1 MQVLAL
7 KYRPKHFSEL
17 VGQESVAK
25 TLSLA
30 LDNQRLANAYLF
42 SGLRG
47 SGKTSSSRI
56 FARALMCETGPKA
69 VPCDT
74 CIQCQSALNNH
85 HIDIIEMDGASNRGI
100 DDVRNLIEQTRYKP
114 SFGRYK
120 IFIIDEVHMFTT
132 EAFNALLKTLEEPPS
147 HVKFLLATTDALKLP
162 ATILSRTQHFRF
174 KKIPENSVISHLK
187 TILEKEQVSY
197 ETSALEKL
205 AHSGQGSLRDT
216 ITLLEQAINYC
227 DNAITESKVA
237 EMLGAIDRSV
247 LEDFFQS
254 LINQDEAR
262 LQERYAILE
271 NYETESVLE
280 EMMLFLKAKLLSPD
294 SYSILLIERF
304 FKIIMSS
311 LSLLKEGANAS
322 FVLLLLKMKFKEAL
336 KLKALDDAILELEQS
351 KESVLKPLNQNA
363 NASKQEPKSTEKI
376 EQAERIEGTEKK
388 EKLETRENTET
399 LQTLMLS
406 AKDRIFHNLFK
417 QVQTLVYERNY
428 ELGEVFEKNIRFI
441 DFDSQTKTL
450 TWESLATDKD
460 KELLRERFKIV
471 KSIVD
476 GVFGKGENIKI
487 ALKHHLENKS
497 TLETQEIKD
506 FKISS
511 LREKILPKPTIETTA
526 ETKENDTKEA
536 VGKALQTKE
545 NDTKEAVG
553 KALQTKE
560 NDTKEAVGKALQTK
574 ENDTK
579 EAVGKA
585 LQTKENDTKE
595 TKETQPKQAPT
606 ALQEFM
612 ANHSELI
619 EEIKSE
625 FEIKSVELL

>member
-74 CIQCQSALNNH
+74 CTQCQSALNNH

-147 HVKFLLATTDALKLP
+147 HVKFLLATTDVLKLP

-262 LQERYAILE
+262 LKERYAILE

-363 NASKQEPKSTEKI
+363 NAPKQEPKS
-376 EQAERIEGTEKK
+376 AERIEGTEKK
-388 EKLETRENTET
+388 ESAEKKENAETP
-399 LQTLMLS
+399 QTPMLS

-428 ELGEVFEKNIRFI
+428 ELGAVFEKNIRFI

-471 KSIVD
+471 KGIVD
-476 GVFGKGENIKI
+476 GVFGNGENIKI
-487 ALKHHLENKS
+487 ALKNQNKS
-497 TLETQEIKD
+497 ALEVVKELK
-506 FKISS
+506 FPS
-511 LREKILPKPTIETTA
+511 LKPKPTTKTTA
-526 ETKENDTKEA
+526 ETKEKEI
-536 VGKALQTKE
+536 KE
-545 NDTKEAVG
+545 NDTKEV
-553 KALQTKE
+553 Q
-560 NDTKEAVGKALQTK
+560 
-574 ENDTK
+574 
-579 EAVGKA
+579 
-585 LQTKENDTKE
+585 
-595 TKETQPKQAPT
+595 ETQPKQAPT

-612 ANHSELI
+612 ANHSNLI

>member
-197 ETSALEKL
+197 ESSALEKL

-336 KLKALDDAILELEQS
+336 KLKALDDAILELEQT
-351 KESVLKPLNQNA
+351 PFNQSPSISYNA
-363 NASKQEPKSTEKI
+363 PKQEFKNIEQREKI
-376 EQAERIEGTEKK
+376 EQIENIEK
-388 EKLETRENTET
+388 RENTET
-399 LQTLMLS
+399 LQTPMLS

-428 ELGEVFEKNIRFI
+428 ELGAVFEKNIRFI

-450 TWESLATDKD
+450 TWESLAADKD

-497 TLETQEIKD
+497 AREETKEVKD

-511 LREKILPKPTIETTA
+511 LREKILSQPTIETTA

-545 NDTKEAVG
+545 NDTKEVQE
-553 KALQTKE
+553 KEIKE
-560 NDTKEAVGKALQTK
+560 NE
-574 ENDTK
+574 
-579 EAVGKA
+579 
-585 LQTKENDTKE
+585 TKE
-595 TKETQPKQAPT
+595 TKEAKPKEAPT

-612 ANHSELI
+612 ANHSNLI

>member
-56 FARALMCETGPKA
+56 FARALMCEEGPKA

-294 SYSILLIERF
+294 FYSILLIERF

-336 KLKALDDAILELEQS
+336 KLKALDDAILELEQN

-363 NASKQEPKSTEKI
+363 NAFKQES
-376 EQAERIEGTEKK
+376 AERIEKPEKK
-388 EKLETRENTET
+388 ESAEIP
-399 LQTLMLS
+399 QTPMLS

-428 ELGEVFEKNIRFI
+428 ELGAVFEKNIRFI

-450 TWESLATDKD
+450 TWESLATHKD

-487 ALKHHLENKS
+487 ALKNQNKS
-497 TLETQEIKD
+497 ALEEIKE
-506 FKISS
+506 FKFPYS
-511 LREKILPKPTIETTA
+511 KPKPTTETTA
-526 ETKENDTKEA
+526 EMEENDTKE
-536 VGKALQTKE
+536 VQ
-545 NDTKEAVG
+545 
-553 KALQTKE
+553 
-560 NDTKEAVGKALQTK
+560 
-574 ENDTK
+574 
-579 EAVGKA
+579 
-585 LQTKENDTKE
+585 
-595 TKETQPKQAPT
+595 ETQPKETPT

-612 ANHSELI
+612 ANHSGLI

>member
-30 LDNQRLANAYLF
+30 LNNQRLANAYLF

-56 FARALMCETGPKA
+56 FARALMCEEGPKA

-197 ETSALEKL
+197 ETRALEKL

-294 SYSILLIERF
+294 TYSILLIERF

-336 KLKALDDAILELEQS
+336 KLKALDDAILELEQN
-351 KESVLKPLNQNA
+351 KESVFQPLNQNA
-363 NASKQEPKSTEKI
+363 NAPKQEFKSTEKR
-376 EQAERIEGTEKK
+376 EKPEKK
-388 EKLETRENTET
+388 ESAETPQMP
-399 LQTLMLS
+399 LLS

-428 ELGEVFEKNIRFI
+428 ELGAVFEKNIRFI

-450 TWESLATDKD
+450 TWESLATNKD

-487 ALKHHLENKS
+487 ALKNHSENKS
-497 TLETQEIKD
+497 ALEVVKE
-506 FKISS
+506 FKFPYS
-511 LREKILPKPTIETTA
+511 KPKPTTETTA
-526 ETKENDTKEA
+526 ETKEKETKEA
-536 VGKALQTKE
+536 AEKETKEVQE
-545 NDTKEAVG
+545 NDTKVV
-553 KALQTKE
+553 Q
-560 NDTKEAVGKALQTK
+560 
-574 ENDTK
+574 
-579 EAVGKA
+579 
-585 LQTKENDTKE
+585 
-595 TKETQPKQAPT
+595 ETQPKQAPT

-612 ANHSELI
+612 ANHSNLI

>member
-56 FARALMCETGPKA
+56 FARALMCEEGPKA

-74 CIQCQSALNNH
+74 CTQCQSALNNH

-351 KESVLKPLNQNA
+351 KESALKPLNQNA
-363 NASKQEPKSTEKI
+363 NAFKQESAEKI
-376 EQAERIEGTEKK
+376 EKPEK
-388 EKLETRENTET
+388 RESTET
-399 LQTLMLS
+399 PQTPMLS

-428 ELGEVFEKNIRFI
+428 ELGAVFEKNIRFI

-450 TWESLATDKD
+450 TWESLATHKD

-487 ALKHHLENKS
+487 ALKNHSENKS
-497 TLETQEIKD
+497 ALEEIKE
-506 FKISS
+506 FKFPS
-511 LREKILPKPTIETTA
+511 LKPKPTTETTA
-526 ETKENDTKEA
+526 EMKESETKEA
-536 VGKALQTKE
+536 VE
-545 NDTKEAVG
+545 
-553 KALQTKE
+553 
-560 NDTKEAVGKALQTK
+560 
-574 ENDTK
+574 
-579 EAVGKA
+579 
-585 LQTKENDTKE
+585 KE
-595 TKETQPKQAPT
+595 TKEKEVQETQPKETPT

-612 ANHSELI
+612 ANYSDLI

>member
-56 FARALMCETGPKA
+56 FARALMCEEGPKA

-74 CIQCQSALNNH
+74 CTQCQSALNNH

-294 SYSILLIERF
+294 AYSILLIERF
-304 FKIIMSS
+304 FKIIMSG

-363 NASKQEPKSTEKI
+363 NAFKQEIAEKI
-376 EQAERIEGTEKK
+376 EKPEKRESAETP
-388 EKLETRENTET
+388 
-399 LQTLMLS
+399 QTPMLS

-428 ELGEVFEKNIRFI
+428 ELGAVFEKNIRFI

-450 TWESLATDKD
+450 TWESLATHKD

-487 ALKHHLENKS
+487 ALKNHSENKS
-497 TLETQEIKD
+497 ALEVVKE
-506 FKISS
+506 FKFPYS
-511 LREKILPKPTIETTA
+511 KPKPTTETTA
-526 ETKENDTKEA
+526 EMKE
-536 VGKALQTKE
+536 
-545 NDTKEAVG
+545 
-553 KALQTKE
+553 
-560 NDTKEAVGKALQTK
+560 
-574 ENDTK
+574 
-579 EAVGKA
+579 
-585 LQTKENDTKE
+585 KE
-595 TKETQPKQAPT
+595 TKEIQETQPKETPT

-612 ANHSELI
+612 TNHSDLI

>member
-56 FARALMCETGPKA
+56 FARALMCEEGPKA

-74 CIQCQSALNNH
+74 CTQCQSALNNH

-254 LINQDEAR
+254 LINQDEVR
-262 LQERYAILE
+262 LQDRYAILE

-304 FKIIMSS
+304 FKIIMSG

-351 KESVLKPLNQNA
+351 KESVLKPLNQDA
-363 NASKQEPKSTEKI
+363 NAFKQESAEKI
-376 EQAERIEGTEKK
+376 EKPEKRESAETP
-388 EKLETRENTET
+388 
-399 LQTLMLS
+399 QTPMLS

-428 ELGEVFEKNIRFI
+428 ELGAVFEKNIRFI

-460 KELLRERFKIV
+460 KELLKERFKIV

-487 ALKHHLENKS
+487 ALKNHSENKS
-497 TLETQEIKD
+497 ALEVVKE
-506 FKISS
+506 FKFPS
-511 LREKILPKPTIETTA
+511 LKPKPTTETTA
-526 ETKENDTKEA
+526 ETKEKETKEKETKEKETKEKDTKEA
-536 VGKALQTKE
+536 VEKEIKEKEIKEKEIKE
-545 NDTKEAVG
+545 NDTKEV
-553 KALQTKE
+553 Q
-560 NDTKEAVGKALQTK
+560 
-574 ENDTK
+574 
-579 EAVGKA
+579 
-585 LQTKENDTKE
+585 
-595 TKETQPKQAPT
+595 ETQPKEAPT

-612 ANHSELI
+612 ANHSDLI

>member
-56 FARALMCETGPKA
+56 FARALMCEEGPKA

-74 CIQCQSALNNH
+74 CPQCQSALNNH

-304 FKIIMSS
+304 FKIIMSG

-363 NASKQEPKSTEKI
+363 NAFKQESKIAEKI
-376 EQAERIEGTEKK
+376 EKPEKREDAETP
-388 EKLETRENTET
+388 
-399 LQTLMLS
+399 QTPMLS

-428 ELGEVFEKNIRFI
+428 ELGAVFEKNIRFI

-450 TWESLATDKD
+450 TWESLATHKD

-487 ALKHHLENKS
+487 ALKNHSENKS
-497 TLETQEIKD
+497 ALEEIKE
-506 FKISS
+506 FKFPS
-511 LREKILPKPTIETTA
+511 LKPKPTTETTA

-536 VGKALQTKE
+536 VEKKAKEKEIQENNTKE
-545 NDTKEAVG
+545 I
-553 KALQTKE
+553 Q
-560 NDTKEAVGKALQTK
+560 
-574 ENDTK
+574 
-579 EAVGKA
+579 
-585 LQTKENDTKE
+585 
-595 TKETQPKQAPT
+595 ETQPKETPT

-612 ANHSELI
+612 ANHSDLI

>member
-56 FARALMCETGPKA
+56 FARALMCEEGPKA

-74 CIQCQSALNNH
+74 CTQCQSALNNH

-187 TILEKEQVSY
+187 TILEKERVSY

-304 FKIIMSS
+304 FKIIMSG
-311 LSLLKEGANAS
+311 LSLLKEGANAN

-336 KLKALDDAILELEQS
+336 KLKAIDDAILELEQS

-363 NASKQEPKSTEKI
+363 NAFKQEIKSAEKI
-376 EQAERIEGTEKK
+376 EKPEK
-388 EKLETRENTET
+388 RESADTP
-399 LQTLMLS
+399 QTPMLS

-428 ELGEVFEKNIRFI
+428 ELGAVFEKNIRFI

-450 TWESLATDKD
+450 TWESLATHKD

-487 ALKHHLENKS
+487 ALKNHSENKS
-497 TLETQEIKD
+497 ALEEIKE
-506 FKISS
+506 FKFPS
-511 LREKILPKPTIETTA
+511 LKPKPTTETTA
-526 ETKENDTKEA
+526 DLKPKPTTEMTAEMKEKETKENDTKEI
-536 VGKALQTKE
+536 Q
-545 NDTKEAVG
+545 
-553 KALQTKE
+553 
-560 NDTKEAVGKALQTK
+560 
-574 ENDTK
+574 
-579 EAVGKA
+579 
-585 LQTKENDTKE
+585 
-595 TKETQPKQAPT
+595 ETQPKETPT

-612 ANHSELI
+612 ANHSNLI

>member
-30 LDNQRLANAYLF
+30 LNNQRLANAYLF

-56 FARALMCETGPKA
+56 FARALMCEEGPKA

-74 CIQCQSALNNH
+74 CTQCQSALNNH

-197 ETSALEKL
+197 ESSALEKL

-227 DNAITESKVA
+227 DSAITESKVA

-262 LQERYAILE
+262 LKERYAILE

-351 KESVLKPLNQNA
+351 KESVLKPINQNA
-363 NASKQEPKSTEKI
+363 NAPKQEPKSTEKI
-376 EQAERIEGTEKK
+376 EQAERIERTEKIASA
-388 EKLETRENTET
+388 ETP
-399 LQTLMLS
+399 QTPMLS

-428 ELGEVFEKNIRFI
+428 ELGVVFEKNIRFI

-450 TWESLATDKD
+450 TWESLAADKD

-471 KSIVD
+471 KGIVD

-487 ALKHHLENKS
+487 ALKNHLENKS
-497 TLETQEIKD
+497 TREETKEVKD

-511 LREKILPKPTIETTA
+511 LREKISPKPTTETTA
-526 ETKENDTKEA
+526 EMQEKEVQKNEIKEKEIKENDTKE
-536 VGKALQTKE
+536 VQE
-545 NDTKEAVG
+545 I
-553 KALQTKE
+553 
-560 NDTKEAVGKALQTK
+560 
-574 ENDTK
+574 
-579 EAVGKA
+579 
-585 LQTKENDTKE
+585 
-595 TKETQPKQAPT
+595 QPKEAPT

-612 ANHSELI
+612 ANHSNLI

>member
-56 FARALMCETGPKA
+56 FARALMCEEGPKS

-74 CIQCQSALNNH
+74 CTQCQSALNNH

-304 FKIIMSS
+304 FKIIMSG

-363 NASKQEPKSTEKI
+363 NAFKQEPKSAEKI
-376 EQAERIEGTEKK
+376 EKPEKRESAETP
-388 EKLETRENTET
+388 
-399 LQTLMLS
+399 QTPMLS

-428 ELGEVFEKNIRFI
+428 ELGAVFEKNIRFI

-450 TWESLATDKD
+450 TWESLATHKD

-487 ALKHHLENKS
+487 ALKNHSENKS
-497 TLETQEIKD
+497 TREVVKE
-506 FKISS
+506 FKFPS
-511 LREKILPKPTIETTA
+511 LKPKPTTETTA

-536 VGKALQTKE
+536 VEKKAKEKEIQENNTKE
-545 NDTKEAVG
+545 I
-553 KALQTKE
+553 Q
-560 NDTKEAVGKALQTK
+560 
-574 ENDTK
+574 
-579 EAVGKA
+579 
-585 LQTKENDTKE
+585 
-595 TKETQPKQAPT
+595 ETQPKQAPT

-612 ANHSELI
+612 TNHSDLI

>member
-56 FARALMCETGPKA
+56 FARALMCEEGPKA

-254 LINQDEAR
+254 LINQDEVR

-294 SYSILLIERF
+294 FYSILLIERF

-351 KESVLKPLNQNA
+351 KESVLKPINQNA
-363 NASKQEPKSTEKI
+363 NAPKQEPKSAEKI
-376 EQAERIEGTEKK
+376 EQAERIEGTEK
-388 EKLETRENTET
+388 RESAKTP
-399 LQTLMLS
+399 QTPMLS

-428 ELGEVFEKNIRFI
+428 ELGAVFEKNIRFI

-450 TWESLATDKD
+450 TWESLATNKD

-471 KSIVD
+471 KGIVD

-487 ALKHHLENKS
+487 ALKNPLENKS
-497 TLETQEIKD
+497 TPKETKEIKD

-511 LREKILPKPTIETTA
+511 LREKILPKPTTETTA
-526 ETKENDTKEA
+526 EMKEKETKEAVKKEIKEKETKENDTKE
-536 VGKALQTKE
+536 VQ
-545 NDTKEAVG
+545 
-553 KALQTKE
+553 
-560 NDTKEAVGKALQTK
+560 
-574 ENDTK
+574 
-579 EAVGKA
+579 
-585 LQTKENDTKE
+585 
-595 TKETQPKQAPT
+595 ETQPKEAPT

-612 ANHSELI
+612 ANHSNLI

>member
-56 FARALMCETGPKA
+56 FARALMCEEGPKA

-74 CIQCQSALNNH
+74 CPQCQSTLNNH

-294 SYSILLIERF
+294 TYSILLIERF

-311 LSLLKEGANAS
+311 LSLLKEGANAG

-351 KESVLKPLNQNA
+351 KESAFQPLNQNA
-363 NASKQEPKSTEKI
+363 NAFKQEITDKI
-376 EQAERIEGTEKK
+376 EKPEKRESAETP
-388 EKLETRENTET
+388 
-399 LQTLMLS
+399 QTPMLS

-428 ELGEVFEKNIRFI
+428 ELGAVFEKNIRFV

-450 TWESLATDKD
+450 TWESLATNKD

-487 ALKHHLENKS
+487 ALKNYSENKS
-497 TLETQEIKD
+497 ALEVVKE
-506 FKISS
+506 FKFPS
-511 LREKILPKPTIETTA
+511 LKPKPTTETMA
-526 ETKENDTKEA
+526 ETKENDTKE
-536 VGKALQTKE
+536 VQ
-545 NDTKEAVG
+545 
-553 KALQTKE
+553 
-560 NDTKEAVGKALQTK
+560 
-574 ENDTK
+574 
-579 EAVGKA
+579 
-585 LQTKENDTKE
+585 
-595 TKETQPKQAPT
+595 ETQPKETPT

-612 ANHSELI
+612 ANHSDLI

>member
-197 ETSALEKL
+197 EASALEKL

-336 KLKALDDAILELEQS
+336 KLKALDDAILELEQT
-351 KESVLKPLNQNA
+351 PFNQSPSISYNA
-363 NASKQEPKSTEKI
+363 PKQEPKSAEKI
-376 EQAERIEGTEKK
+376 EKPEKIASTEAP
-388 EKLETRENTET
+388 
-399 LQTLMLS
+399 QTPMLS

-428 ELGEVFEKNIRFI
+428 ELGAVFEKNIRFI

-450 TWESLATDKD
+450 TWESLATNKD

-471 KSIVD
+471 KGIVD

-487 ALKHHLENKS
+487 ALKNHLENKS
-497 TLETQEIKD
+497 APEETKEVKD

-511 LREKILPKPTIETTA
+511 LREKILPKPTTETTA
-526 ETKENDTKEA
+526 ETKENEKEA

-545 NDTKEAVG
+545 NDTKEIQE
-553 KALQTKE
+553 KEIKENETKE
-560 NDTKEAVGKALQTK
+560 VQ
-574 ENDTK
+574 
-579 EAVGKA
+579 
-585 LQTKENDTKE
+585 
-595 TKETQPKQAPT
+595 ETQPKEAPT

>member
-56 FARALMCETGPKA
+56 FARALMCEEGPKA

-197 ETSALEKL
+197 ESSALEKL

-262 LQERYAILE
+262 LKERYAILE

-336 KLKALDDAILELEQS
+336 KLKALDDAILELEQT
-351 KESVLKPLNQNA
+351 PFNQSPSISYNA
-363 NASKQEPKSTEKI
+363 PKQEPKSAEKI
-376 EQAERIEGTEKK
+376 EKPEK
-388 EKLETRENTET
+388 RENTEKIAST
-399 LQTLMLS
+399 ETPQTPMLS

-428 ELGEVFEKNIRFI
+428 ELGAVFEKNIRFI

-450 TWESLATDKD
+450 TWESLAADKD

-471 KSIVD
+471 KGIVD

-497 TLETQEIKD
+497 AREETKEVKD

-511 LREKILPKPTIETTA
+511 LREKILPKPTTETTA
-526 ETKENDTKEA
+526 ETKENETKEEVKKGIKEA
-536 VGKALQTKE
+536 VEKE
-545 NDTKEAVG
+545 IKE
-553 KALQTKE
+553 KE
-560 NDTKEAVGKALQTK
+560 I
-574 ENDTK
+574 
-579 EAVGKA
+579 
-585 LQTKENDTKE
+585 
-595 TKETQPKQAPT
+595 KETQPKEAPT

-612 ANHSELI
+612 ANHSNLI

>member
-56 FARALMCETGPKA
+56 FARALMCEEGPKA

-74 CIQCQSALNNH
+74 CTQCQSALNNH

-197 ETSALEKL
+197 ESSALEKL

-237 EMLGAIDRSV
+237 AMLGAIDRSV

-262 LQERYAILE
+262 LKERYAILE

-351 KESVLKPLNQNA
+351 KESAFQPLNQNA
-363 NASKQEPKSTEKI
+363 NDPKQEPKSAEKV
-376 EQAERIEGTEKK
+376 
-388 EKLETRENTET
+388 EKLEKRENTET
-399 LQTLMLS
+399 PQTPMLS

-428 ELGEVFEKNIRFI
+428 ELGAVFEKNIRFI

-450 TWESLATDKD
+450 TWESLATHKD
-460 KELLRERFKIV
+460 KELLRECFKIV

-487 ALKHHLENKS
+487 ALKNPSENKS
-497 TLETQEIKD
+497 APEEIKE
-506 FKISS
+506 FKFPSS
-511 LREKILPKPTIETTA
+511 KPKPTTETTA
-526 ETKENDTKEA
+526 ETKEKEI
-536 VGKALQTKE
+536 QE
-545 NDTKEAVG
+545 N
-553 KALQTKE
+553 
-560 NDTKEAVGKALQTK
+560 
-574 ENDTK
+574 
-579 EAVGKA
+579 
-585 LQTKENDTKE
+585 E
-595 TKETQPKQAPT
+595 TKEVKEIQPKETPT

-612 ANHSELI
+612 ANHSNLI

>member
-237 EMLGAIDRSV
+237 EMLGVIDRSV

-262 LQERYAILE
+262 LKERYAILE

-363 NASKQEPKSTEKI
+363 NAPKQEPKS
-376 EQAERIEGTEKK
+376 AERIEGTEKK
-388 EKLETRENTET
+388 ESAEKKENAETP
-399 LQTLMLS
+399 QTPMLS

-428 ELGEVFEKNIRFI
+428 ELGAVFEKNIRFI

-450 TWESLATDKD
+450 TWESLAADKD

-487 ALKHHLENKS
+487 ALKNQNKS
-497 TLETQEIKD
+497 ALEVVKE
-506 FKISS
+506 FKFPYS
-511 LREKILPKPTIETTA
+511 KPKPTTETMA
-526 ETKENDTKEA
+526 EMKENDTKEA
-536 VGKALQTKE
+536 VEKETKEVQE
-545 NDTKEAVG
+545 NDTKEI
-553 KALQTKE
+553 KE
-560 NDTKEAVGKALQTK
+560 IQLKE
-574 ENDTK
+574 
-579 EAVGKA
+579 
-585 LQTKENDTKE
+585 
-595 TKETQPKQAPT
+595 APT

>member
-56 FARALMCETGPKA
+56 FARALMCEKGPKA

-74 CIQCQSALNNH
+74 CTQCQSALNNH

-187 TILEKEQVSY
+187 TILEKERVSY

-294 SYSILLIERF
+294 AYSILLIERF

-351 KESVLKPLNQNA
+351 KESALKPLNQNA
-363 NASKQEPKSTEKI
+363 NAFKQESAEKI
-376 EQAERIEGTEKK
+376 EKPEKRESAETP
-388 EKLETRENTET
+388 
-399 LQTLMLS
+399 QTPMLS

-428 ELGEVFEKNIRFI
+428 ELGAVFEKNIRFI

-450 TWESLATDKD
+450 TWESLATHKD

-487 ALKHHLENKS
+487 ALKNHSENKS
-497 TLETQEIKD
+497 ALEVVKE
-506 FKISS
+506 FKFPS
-511 LREKILPKPTIETTA
+511 LKPKPTTKTTA
-526 ETKENDTKEA
+526 ETKEKETKEA
-536 VGKALQTKE
+536 VE
-545 NDTKEAVG
+545 NDTKE
-553 KALQTKE
+553 KEIQE
-560 NDTKEAVGKALQTK
+560 NDTKEIQ
-574 ENDTK
+574 
-579 EAVGKA
+579 
-585 LQTKENDTKE
+585 
-595 TKETQPKQAPT
+595 ETQPKETPT

-612 ANHSELI
+612 ANHSDLI

>member
-56 FARALMCETGPKA
+56 FARALMCEEGPKA

-74 CIQCQSALNNH
+74 CTQCQSALNNH

-304 FKIIMSS
+304 FKIIMSG

-363 NASKQEPKSTEKI
+363 NAFKQESAEKI
-376 EQAERIEGTEKK
+376 EKPEKK
-388 EKLETRENTET
+388 ENTET
-399 LQTLMLS
+399 PQTPMLS

-428 ELGEVFEKNIRFI
+428 ELGAVFEKNIRFI

-450 TWESLATDKD
+450 TWESLATHKD

-487 ALKHHLENKS
+487 ALKNHSENKS
-497 TLETQEIKD
+497 ALEVVKE
-506 FKISS
+506 FKFPS
-511 LREKILPKPTIETTA
+511 LKPQPTTETTA
-526 ETKENDTKEA
+526 ETKENETKEA
-536 VGKALQTKE
+536 VE
-545 NDTKEAVG
+545 
-553 KALQTKE
+553 
-560 NDTKEAVGKALQTK
+560 
-574 ENDTK
+574 
-579 EAVGKA
+579 
-585 LQTKENDTKE
+585 KE
-595 TKETQPKQAPT
+595 TKEKEVQKTQPKETPT

-612 ANHSELI
+612 ANHSDLI

>member
-56 FARALMCETGPKA
+56 FARALMCEEGPKS

-74 CIQCQSALNNH
+74 CTQCQSALNNH

-304 FKIIMSS
+304 FKIIMSG

-351 KESVLKPLNQNA
+351 KESALKPLNQNA
-363 NASKQEPKSTEKI
+363 NAFKQESKSAEKI
-376 EQAERIEGTEKK
+376 EKPEKRESAETP
-388 EKLETRENTET
+388 
-399 LQTLMLS
+399 QTSMLS

-428 ELGEVFEKNIRFI
+428 ELGAVFEKNIHFI

-450 TWESLATDKD
+450 TWESLATNKD

-487 ALKHHLENKS
+487 ALKNHSENKS
-497 TLETQEIKD
+497 ALEVVKE
-506 FKISS
+506 FKFPYS
-511 LREKILPKPTIETTA
+511 KPKPTTETTA
-526 ETKENDTKEA
+526 ETKEKEIKEKE
-536 VGKALQTKE
+536 VQE
-545 NDTKEAVG
+545 NDTKEV
-553 KALQTKE
+553 Q
-560 NDTKEAVGKALQTK
+560 
-574 ENDTK
+574 
-579 EAVGKA
+579 
-585 LQTKENDTKE
+585 
-595 TKETQPKQAPT
+595 ETQPKETPT

-612 ANHSELI
+612 ANNSNLI

>member
-56 FARALMCETGPKA
+56 FARALMCEEGPKA

-187 TILEKEQVSY
+187 IILEKEQVSY

-262 LQERYAILE
+262 LKERYAILE

-336 KLKALDDAILELEQS
+336 KLKALDDAILELEQT
-351 KESVLKPLNQNA
+351 PFNQSPSISYNA
-363 NASKQEPKSTEKI
+363 PKQEPKS
-376 EQAERIEGTEKK
+376 AERIEGTEK
-388 EKLETRENTET
+388 RENAET
-399 LQTLMLS
+399 PQTPMLS

-428 ELGEVFEKNIRFI
+428 ELGAVFEKNIRFI

-471 KSIVD
+471 KGIVD
-476 GVFGKGENIKI
+476 GVFGKGESVKI
-487 ALKHHLENKS
+487 ALKNHSENKS
-497 TLETQEIKD
+497 ALEEIKEVKD

-511 LREKILPKPTIETTA
+511 LREKISPKPTTETTA
-526 ETKENDTKEA
+526 EMKEKEVQKNEIKEKEIKENDTKE
-536 VGKALQTKE
+536 VQ
-545 NDTKEAVG
+545 
-553 KALQTKE
+553 
-560 NDTKEAVGKALQTK
+560 
-574 ENDTK
+574 
-579 EAVGKA
+579 
-585 LQTKENDTKE
+585 
-595 TKETQPKQAPT
+595 ETQPKEAPT

-612 ANHSELI
+612 ANHSDLI

>member
-56 FARALMCETGPKA
+56 FARALMCEEGPKA

-336 KLKALDDAILELEQS
+336 KLKALDDAILELEQT
-351 KESVLKPLNQNA
+351 KESAFQPLNQNA
-363 NASKQEPKSTEKI
+363 NAPKQEPKSAEKI
-376 EQAERIEGTEKK
+376 EKPEK
-388 EKLETRENTET
+388 RENAET
-399 LQTLMLS
+399 PQTPMLS

-428 ELGEVFEKNIRFI
+428 ELGAVFEKNIRFI

-450 TWESLATDKD
+450 TWESLATNKD

-471 KSIVD
+471 KGIVD

-497 TLETQEIKD
+497 ALEEVKE
-506 FKISS
+506 FKFPYS
-511 LREKILPKPTIETTA
+511 KPKPTTETTA
-526 ETKENDTKEA
+526 ETKEKETKEA
-536 VGKALQTKE
+536 AEKETKEKEIQKKEIQE
-545 NDTKEAVG
+545 NDTKEV
-553 KALQTKE
+553 Q
-560 NDTKEAVGKALQTK
+560 
-574 ENDTK
+574 
-579 EAVGKA
+579 
-585 LQTKENDTKE
+585 E
-595 TKETQPKQAPT
+595 TRPKQAPT

-612 ANHSELI
+612 ANHSNLI

>member
-56 FARALMCETGPKA
+56 FARALICEEGPKA

-197 ETSALEKL
+197 ESSALEKL

-237 EMLGAIDRSV
+237 AMLGAIDRSV

-262 LQERYAILE
+262 LKERYAILE

-336 KLKALDDAILELEQS
+336 KLKALDDAIVELEQS
-351 KESVLKPLNQNA
+351 KESVLKPINQNA
-363 NASKQEPKSTEKI
+363 NAPKQEPKSAEKI

-388 EKLETRENTET
+388 EKLEKKENAET
-399 LQTLMLS
+399 PQTPMLS

-428 ELGEVFEKNIRFI
+428 ELGAVFEKNIRFI

-450 TWESLATDKD
+450 TWESLAADKD

-476 GVFGKGENIKI
+476 SVFGKGENIKI
-487 ALKHHLENKS
+487 ALKNHLENKS
-497 TLETQEIKD
+497 AREETKEVKD

-511 LREKILPKPTIETTA
+511 LREKILPKPTTETTA
-526 ETKENDTKEA
+526 ETKENGKEA

-545 NDTKEAVG
+545 NDTKEV
-553 KALQTKE
+553 QE
-560 NDTKEAVGKALQTK
+560 NDTKEVQ
-574 ENDTK
+574 
-579 EAVGKA
+579 
-585 LQTKENDTKE
+585 
-595 TKETQPKQAPT
+595 ETQPKQAPT

-612 ANHSELI
+612 ANHSNLI

>member
-197 ETSALEKL
+197 ENSALEKL

-254 LINQDEAR
+254 LINQDEAQ

-271 NYETESVLE
+271 NYETEGVLE

-294 SYSILLIERF
+294 IYSILLIERF

-336 KLKALDDAILELEQS
+336 KLKALDDAIVELEQT
-351 KESVLKPLNQNA
+351 PFNQSPSISYNA
-363 NASKQEPKSTEKI
+363 PKQESKSIEKREQI
-376 EQAERIEGTEKK
+376 ESMEKRERIETP
-388 EKLETRENTET
+388 
-399 LQTLMLS
+399 QTPMLS

-428 ELGEVFEKNIRFI
+428 ELGAVFEKNIRFI

-450 TWESLATDKD
+450 TWESLAADKD

-497 TLETQEIKD
+497 APEETKEVKE
-506 FKISS
+506 FKFPP
-511 LREKILPKPTIETTA
+511 LKPQPTTETTA
-526 ETKENDTKEA
+526 EIQEKETKEA
-536 VGKALQTKE
+536 VGKALQIKENNTKE
-545 NDTKEAVG
+545 VQEKEV
-553 KALQTKE
+553 Q
-560 NDTKEAVGKALQTK
+560 
-574 ENDTK
+574 
-579 EAVGKA
+579 
-585 LQTKENDTKE
+585 
-595 TKETQPKQAPT
+595 ETQPKEAPT
-606 ALQEFM
+606 VLQEFM

>member
-56 FARALMCETGPKA
+56 FARALMCEEGPKA

-351 KESVLKPLNQNA
+351 TESVLKPLNQNA
-363 NASKQEPKSTEKI
+363 NAPKQEPKSAEKREKLEKI
-376 EQAERIEGTEKK
+376 EKI
-388 EKLETRENTET
+388 ENTET
-399 LQTLMLS
+399 SQTPMLS

-428 ELGEVFEKNIRFI
+428 ELGAVFEKNIRFI

-450 TWESLATDKD
+450 TWESLATNKD

-487 ALKHHLENKS
+487 ALKNQNKS
-497 TLETQEIKD
+497 ALEVVKELK
-506 FKISS
+506 FPYSK
-511 LREKILPKPTIETTA
+511 PKPTTETMA
-526 ETKENDTKEA
+526 EMKEKEVQKNEIKEKEIKENDTKE
-536 VGKALQTKE
+536 VQ
-545 NDTKEAVG
+545 
-553 KALQTKE
+553 
-560 NDTKEAVGKALQTK
+560 
-574 ENDTK
+574 
-579 EAVGKA
+579 
-585 LQTKENDTKE
+585 
-595 TKETQPKQAPT
+595 ETQPKEAPT

-612 ANHSELI
+612 ANHSNLI

>member
-262 LQERYAILE
+262 LKERYAILE

-336 KLKALDDAILELEQS
+336 KLKALDDAIVELEQA
-351 KESVLKPLNQNA
+351 PFNQSPSISYNA
-363 NASKQEPKSTEKI
+363 PKQEPKSI
-376 EQAERIEGTEKK
+376 ERIEGAEKK
-388 EKLETRENTET
+388 ENTEIP
-399 LQTLMLS
+399 QTPMLS

-428 ELGEVFEKNIRFI
+428 ELGAVFEKNIRFI

-450 TWESLATDKD
+450 TWESLAADKD

-471 KSIVD
+471 KGIVD

-487 ALKHHLENKS
+487 ALKNHSENKS
-497 TLETQEIKD
+497 APETQEVKE
-506 FKISS
+506 FKFPF
-511 LREKILPKPTIETTA
+511 LKPQPTTETTA
-526 ETKENDTKEA
+526 EMKEKEVQKNEIKEKEIKEKEVQENDTKE
-536 VGKALQTKE
+536 VQ
-545 NDTKEAVG
+545 
-553 KALQTKE
+553 
-560 NDTKEAVGKALQTK
+560 
-574 ENDTK
+574 
-579 EAVGKA
+579 
-585 LQTKENDTKE
+585 
-595 TKETQPKQAPT
+595 ETQLKEAPT

-612 ANHSELI
+612 ANHSNLI

>member
-56 FARALMCETGPKA
+56 FARALMCEEGPKA

-74 CIQCQSALNNH
+74 CTQCQSALNNH

-197 ETSALEKL
+197 ESSALEKL

-237 EMLGAIDRSV
+237 AMLGAIDRSV

-262 LQERYAILE
+262 LKERYAILE

-336 KLKALDDAILELEQS
+336 KLKALDDAILELEQT
-351 KESVLKPLNQNA
+351 PFNQNPSISY
-363 NASKQEPKSTEKI
+363 NAPKQEPKSTERI

-388 EKLETRENTET
+388 ESAEKIASAETP
-399 LQTLMLS
+399 QTPMLS

-428 ELGEVFEKNIRFI
+428 ELGAVFEKNIRFI

-476 GVFGKGENIKI
+476 GVFGKGEKIKI
-487 ALKHHLENKS
+487 ALKNHLENKS
-497 TLETQEIKD
+497 TREETKEVKD

-511 LREKILPKPTIETTA
+511 LREKILPQPTTETTA
-526 ETKENDTKEA
+526 EMKEKEIQKKEIKEKEVQENDTKE
-536 VGKALQTKE
+536 VQ
-545 NDTKEAVG
+545 
-553 KALQTKE
+553 
-560 NDTKEAVGKALQTK
+560 
-574 ENDTK
+574 
-579 EAVGKA
+579 
-585 LQTKENDTKE
+585 
-595 TKETQPKQAPT
+595 ETQPKETPT

>member
-197 ETSALEKL
+197 ESSTLEKL

-336 KLKALDDAILELEQS
+336 KLKALDDAILELEQT
-351 KESVLKPLNQNA
+351 PFNQNPSISY
-363 NASKQEPKSTEKI
+363 NAPKQEPKSTEKR
-376 EQAERIEGTEKK
+376 EQAERIEGTEKR
-388 EKLETRENTET
+388 EKLEKRENTET
-399 LQTLMLS
+399 LQTPMLS

-428 ELGEVFEKNIRFI
+428 ELGAVFEKNIRFI

-450 TWESLATDKD
+450 TWESLATNKD

-471 KSIVD
+471 KGIVD
-476 GVFGKGENIKI
+476 GVFGKGESIKI
-487 ALKHHLENKS
+487 ALKNHLENKS
-497 TLETQEIKD
+497 AREETKEIKD

-511 LREKILPKPTIETTA
+511 LKEKILPKPTTETMA
-526 ETKENDTKEA
+526 EMQEKEVQKNEIKEKEVQENDTKE
-536 VGKALQTKE
+536 VQE
-545 NDTKEAVG
+545 I
-553 KALQTKE
+553 
-560 NDTKEAVGKALQTK
+560 
-574 ENDTK
+574 
-579 EAVGKA
+579 
-585 LQTKENDTKE
+585 
-595 TKETQPKQAPT
+595 QPKEAPT

-612 ANHSELI
+612 ANHSNLI

>member
-56 FARALMCETGPKA
+56 FARALMCEEGPKA

-336 KLKALDDAILELEQS
+336 KLKALDDAILELEQT

-363 NASKQEPKSTEKI
+363 NDPKQEPKSIEKI
-376 EQAERIEGTEKK
+376 EKPEKK
-388 EKLETRENTET
+388 ENAETP
-399 LQTLMLS
+399 QTPMLS

-428 ELGEVFEKNIRFI
+428 ELGAVFEKNIRFI

-487 ALKHHLENKS
+487 ALKNHLENKS
-497 TLETQEIKD
+497 ALEVVKE
-506 FKISS
+506 FKFPSS
-511 LREKILPKPTIETTA
+511 KPKPTTETTA
-526 ETKENDTKEA
+526 ETKEAAGKETKE
-536 VGKALQTKE
+536 KETKEKEVQE
-545 NDTKEAVG
+545 NDTKEV
-553 KALQTKE
+553 Q
-560 NDTKEAVGKALQTK
+560 
-574 ENDTK
+574 
-579 EAVGKA
+579 
-585 LQTKENDTKE
+585 
-595 TKETQPKQAPT
+595 ETQPKQAPT

-612 ANHSELI
+612 ANHSNLI

>member
-56 FARALMCETGPKA
+56 FARALMCEKGPKA

-74 CIQCQSALNNH
+74 CTQCQSALNNH

-262 LQERYAILE
+262 LKERYAILE

-304 FKIIMSS
+304 FKIIMSG

-351 KESVLKPLNQNA
+351 KESALKPLNQNA
-363 NASKQEPKSTEKI
+363 NAFKQESAEKI
-376 EQAERIEGTEKK
+376 EKPEKRESAETP
-388 EKLETRENTET
+388 
-399 LQTLMLS
+399 QTPMLS

-428 ELGEVFEKNIRFI
+428 ELGAVFEKNIRFI

-450 TWESLATDKD
+450 TWESLATNKD

-487 ALKHHLENKS
+487 ALKNHSENKS
-497 TLETQEIKD
+497 ALEVVKE
-506 FKISS
+506 FKFPP
-511 LREKILPKPTIETTA
+511 LKPKPTTETAT
-526 ETKENDTKEA
+526 ETKENDTK
-536 VGKALQTKE
+536 KAIEKEIKEKEIKEKEIKEKEIKEKEIKEKEIKE
-545 NDTKEAVG
+545 NDTKGV
-553 KALQTKE
+553 Q
-560 NDTKEAVGKALQTK
+560 
-574 ENDTK
+574 
-579 EAVGKA
+579 
-585 LQTKENDTKE
+585 
-595 TKETQPKQAPT
+595 ETQPKETPT

-612 ANHSELI
+612 ANYSDLI

>member
-56 FARALMCETGPKA
+56 FARALMCEEGPKA

-74 CIQCQSALNNH
+74 CTQCQSALNNH

-294 SYSILLIERF
+294 AYSILLIERF
-304 FKIIMSS
+304 FKIIMSG

-363 NASKQEPKSTEKI
+363 NAFKQESTEKI
-376 EQAERIEGTEKK
+376 EKPEK
-388 EKLETRENTET
+388 RESTET
-399 LQTLMLS
+399 PQTPMLS

-428 ELGEVFEKNIRFI
+428 ELGAVFEKNIRFI

-450 TWESLATDKD
+450 TWESLATNKD

-487 ALKHHLENKS
+487 ALKNHSENKS
-497 TLETQEIKD
+497 ALEEIKE
-506 FKISS
+506 FKFPS
-511 LREKILPKPTIETTA
+511 LKPKPTTETTA
-526 ETKENDTKEA
+526 EMKE
-536 VGKALQTKE
+536 
-545 NDTKEAVG
+545 
-553 KALQTKE
+553 
-560 NDTKEAVGKALQTK
+560 
-574 ENDTK
+574 
-579 EAVGKA
+579 
-585 LQTKENDTKE
+585 KE
-595 TKETQPKQAPT
+595 TKEAIEKETKEKDTKEVQETQPKEAPT

-612 ANHSELI
+612 ANHSNLI

>member
-56 FARALMCETGPKA
+56 FARALMCEEGPKA

-74 CIQCQSALNNH
+74 CPQCQSALNNH

-132 EAFNALLKTLEEPPS
+132 EAFNALLKTLEEPPN

-174 KKIPENSVISHLK
+174 KKIPESSVISHLK

-262 LQERYAILE
+262 LQERYTILE

-304 FKIIMSS
+304 FKIIMSG

-351 KESVLKPLNQNA
+351 KESVFQPLNQNA
-363 NASKQEPKSTEKI
+363 NAFKQEPKIAEKI
-376 EQAERIEGTEKK
+376 EKPEK
-388 EKLETRENTET
+388 RESTET
-399 LQTLMLS
+399 PQTPMLS

-428 ELGEVFEKNIRFI
+428 ELGAVFEKNIRFI

-450 TWESLATDKD
+450 TWESLATHKD
-460 KELLRERFKIV
+460 KELLRERSKIV

-487 ALKHHLENKS
+487 ALKNQNKS
-497 TLETQEIKD
+497 ALEEIKE
-506 FKISS
+506 FKFPYS
-511 LREKILPKPTIETTA
+511 KPKPTTETTA
-526 ETKENDTKEA
+526 EIKEKEIKEKEIKEKEIKEKEIKEKEVQENETKE
-536 VGKALQTKE
+536 VQ
-545 NDTKEAVG
+545 
-553 KALQTKE
+553 
-560 NDTKEAVGKALQTK
+560 
-574 ENDTK
+574 
-579 EAVGKA
+579 
-585 LQTKENDTKE
+585 
-595 TKETQPKQAPT
+595 ETQPKETPT
-606 ALQEFM
+606 ALQEFL
-612 ANHSELI
+612 ANHSDLI

>member
-17 VGQESVAK
+17 IGQESVAK

-56 FARALMCETGPKA
+56 FARALMCEEGPKA

-254 LINQDEAR
+254 LIKQDEAR
-262 LQERYAILE
+262 LQDRYAILE

-311 LSLLKEGANAS
+311 LSLLKEGANAG

-351 KESVLKPLNQNA
+351 KESVLKPLSQNA
-363 NASKQEPKSTEKI
+363 NAFKQESAEKI
-376 EQAERIEGTEKK
+376 EKPEKRESAETP
-388 EKLETRENTET
+388 
-399 LQTLMLS
+399 QTPMLS

-428 ELGEVFEKNIRFI
+428 ELGAVFEKNIRFI

-450 TWESLATDKD
+450 TWESLATHKD

-487 ALKHHLENKS
+487 ALKNHSENKS
-497 TLETQEIKD
+497 ALEVVKE
-506 FKISS
+506 FKFPS
-511 LREKILPKPTIETTA
+511 LKPKPTTETTA
-526 ETKENDTKEA
+526 ETKEKETKEAIEKETKEKETKENDTKEI
-536 VGKALQTKE
+536 Q
-545 NDTKEAVG
+545 
-553 KALQTKE
+553 
-560 NDTKEAVGKALQTK
+560 
-574 ENDTK
+574 
-579 EAVGKA
+579 
-585 LQTKENDTKE
+585 
-595 TKETQPKQAPT
+595 ETQPKETPT

-612 ANHSELI
+612 ANYSDLI

>member
-56 FARALMCETGPKA
+56 FARALMCEEGPKA

-237 EMLGAIDRSV
+237 AMLGAIDRSV

-262 LQERYAILE
+262 LKERYAILE

-336 KLKALDDAILELEQS
+336 KLKALDDAILELEQT
-351 KESVLKPLNQNA
+351 KESAFQPLNQNA
-363 NASKQEPKSTEKI
+363 NAPKQEFKGTEKI
-376 EQAERIEGTEKK
+376 EQAERIEGTEK
-388 EKLETRENTET
+388 RENTEKIASAET
-399 LQTLMLS
+399 PQTPMLS

-428 ELGEVFEKNIRFI
+428 ELGAVFEKNIRFI

-450 TWESLATDKD
+450 TWESLATHKD

-497 TLETQEIKD
+497 TREETKEVKD

-511 LREKILPKPTIETTA
+511 LREKILPKPTTETTA
-526 ETKENDTKEA
+526 ETKEKEI
-536 VGKALQTKE
+536 KEKEIKEKEIKEKEIKEKEIKE
-545 NDTKEAVG
+545 NDTKEV
-553 KALQTKE
+553 Q
-560 NDTKEAVGKALQTK
+560 
-574 ENDTK
+574 
-579 EAVGKA
+579 
-585 LQTKENDTKE
+585 
-595 TKETQPKQAPT
+595 ETQPKETPT

>member
-56 FARALMCETGPKA
+56 FARALMCEEGPKA

-197 ETSALEKL
+197 EASALEKL

-237 EMLGAIDRSV
+237 AMLGAIDRSV

-336 KLKALDDAILELEQS
+336 KLKALDDAIVELEQS

-399 LQTLMLS
+399 LQTPMLS

-428 ELGEVFEKNIRFI
+428 ELGAVFEKNIRFI

-450 TWESLATDKD
+450 TWESLAADKD

-497 TLETQEIKD
+497 AREETKEVKD

-511 LREKILPKPTIETTA
+511 LREKILSQPTIETTA

-545 NDTKEAVG
+545 NDTKEVQE
-553 KALQTKE
+553 KEIKE
-560 NDTKEAVGKALQTK
+560 NE
-574 ENDTK
+574 
-579 EAVGKA
+579 
-585 LQTKENDTKE
+585 TKE
-595 TKETQPKQAPT
+595 TKEAKPKEAPT

>member
-56 FARALMCETGPKA
+56 FARALMCEEGPKA

-74 CIQCQSALNNH
+74 CTQCQSALNNH

-304 FKIIMSS
+304 FKIIMSG

-351 KESVLKPLNQNA
+351 KESALKPLNQNA
-363 NASKQEPKSTEKI
+363 NAFKQESAEKI
-376 EQAERIEGTEKK
+376 EKPEKRESAETP
-388 EKLETRENTET
+388 
-399 LQTLMLS
+399 QTPMLS

-428 ELGEVFEKNIRFI
+428 ELGAVFEKNIRFI

-450 TWESLATDKD
+450 TWESLATHKD

-487 ALKHHLENKS
+487 ALKNHSENKS
-497 TLETQEIKD
+497 ALEVVKE
-506 FKISS
+506 FKFPS
-511 LREKILPKPTIETTA
+511 LKPKPTTETTTETKEKDTKGA
-526 ETKENDTKEA
+526 VENDTKEKETKENDTKEI
-536 VGKALQTKE
+536 Q
-545 NDTKEAVG
+545 
-553 KALQTKE
+553 
-560 NDTKEAVGKALQTK
+560 
-574 ENDTK
+574 
-579 EAVGKA
+579 
-585 LQTKENDTKE
+585 
-595 TKETQPKQAPT
+595 ETQPKEAPT

-612 ANHSELI
+612 ANYSDLI

>member
-56 FARALMCETGPKA
+56 FARALMCEEGPKA

-237 EMLGAIDRSV
+237 AMLGAIDRSV

-262 LQERYAILE
+262 LKERYAILE

-351 KESVLKPLNQNA
+351 KESVFQPINQNA
-363 NASKQEPKSTEKI
+363 NAPKQEPKS
-376 EQAERIEGTEKK
+376 AERIEGTEKK
-388 EKLETRENTET
+388 ESAEKKENAETP
-399 LQTLMLS
+399 QTPMLS

-428 ELGEVFEKNIRFI
+428 ELGAVFEKNIRFI

-450 TWESLATDKD
+450 TWESLATHKD

-471 KSIVD
+471 KGIVD
-476 GVFGKGENIKI
+476 GVFGKGESIKI
-487 ALKHHLENKS
+487 ALKNQNKS
-497 TLETQEIKD
+497 ALEETKEVKD

-511 LREKILPKPTIETTA
+511 LREKILPKPTTETTA
-526 ETKENDTKEA
+526 ETKEKEVQKNDTKE
-536 VGKALQTKE
+536 VQ
-545 NDTKEAVG
+545 
-553 KALQTKE
+553 
-560 NDTKEAVGKALQTK
+560 
-574 ENDTK
+574 
-579 EAVGKA
+579 
-585 LQTKENDTKE
+585 
-595 TKETQPKQAPT
+595 ETQPKQAPT

-612 ANHSELI
+612 ANHSNLI

>member
-56 FARALMCETGPKA
+56 FARALMCEEGPKA

-197 ETSALEKL
+197 ESSALEKL

-271 NYETESVLE
+271 NYETEGVLE

-336 KLKALDDAILELEQS
+336 KLKALDDAIVELEQT
-351 KESVLKPLNQNA
+351 PFNQSPSISYNA
-363 NASKQEPKSTEKI
+363 TKQEFKGTEKI
-376 EQAERIEGTEKK
+376 EQAERIEGTEKR
-388 EKLETRENTET
+388 EKLEKRENAEAP
-399 LQTLMLS
+399 QTPMLS

-428 ELGEVFEKNIRFI
+428 ELGAVFEKNIRFI

-450 TWESLATDKD
+450 TWESLAADKD

-471 KSIVD
+471 KGIVD

-487 ALKHHLENKS
+487 ALKNHLENKS
-497 TLETQEIKD
+497 AREETKEVKD

-511 LREKILPKPTIETTA
+511 LREKILSQPTIETTA
-526 ETKENDTKEA
+526 E
-536 VGKALQTKE
+536 
-545 NDTKEAVG
+545 
-553 KALQTKE
+553 TKE

>member
-56 FARALMCETGPKA
+56 FARALMCEEGPKA

-197 ETSALEKL
+197 ESSALEKL

-262 LQERYAILE
+262 LKERYAILE

-311 LSLLKEGANAS
+311 LNLLKEGANAS

-351 KESVLKPLNQNA
+351 KESVLKPINQNA
-363 NASKQEPKSTEKI
+363 NAPKQEPKSTE
-376 EQAERIEGTEKK
+376 RIEGTEKR
-388 EKLETRENTET
+388 EKLEKRENAEAP
-399 LQTLMLS
+399 QTPMLS

-428 ELGEVFEKNIRFI
+428 ELGAVFEKNIRFI

-471 KSIVD
+471 KGIVD

-497 TLETQEIKD
+497 APEETKEIKD

-511 LREKILPKPTIETTA
+511 LREKILSQPTTETTA
-526 ETKENDTKEA
+526 EMKEKETKEA
-536 VGKALQTKE
+536 VKKEIKENETKE
-545 NDTKEAVG
+545 N
-553 KALQTKE
+553 
-560 NDTKEAVGKALQTK
+560 
-574 ENDTK
+574 
-579 EAVGKA
+579 
-585 LQTKENDTKE
+585 E
-595 TKETQPKQAPT
+595 TKEVQETQLKEAPT

-612 ANHSELI
+612 ANHSNLI

>member
-56 FARALMCETGPKA
+56 FARALMCEEGPKA

-74 CIQCQSALNNH
+74 CTQCQSALNNH

-304 FKIIMSS
+304 FKIIMSG

-363 NASKQEPKSTEKI
+363 NAFKQESAEKI
-376 EQAERIEGTEKK
+376 EKPEK
-388 EKLETRENTET
+388 RESA
-399 LQTLMLS
+399 QTPQTPMLS

-428 ELGEVFEKNIRFI
+428 ELGVVFEKNIRFI

-450 TWESLATDKD
+450 TWESLATHKD

-487 ALKHHLENKS
+487 ALKNQNKS
-497 TLETQEIKD
+497 ALEEIKE
-506 FKISS
+506 FKFPS
-511 LREKILPKPTIETTA
+511 LKPKPTTETTA
-526 ETKENDTKEA
+526 EIKE
-536 VGKALQTKE
+536 
-545 NDTKEAVG
+545 
-553 KALQTKE
+553 
-560 NDTKEAVGKALQTK
+560 
-574 ENDTK
+574 
-579 EAVGKA
+579 
-585 LQTKENDTKE
+585 KE
-595 TKETQPKQAPT
+595 TKENETKEIQENQPKETPT

-612 ANHSELI
+612 TNHSDLI